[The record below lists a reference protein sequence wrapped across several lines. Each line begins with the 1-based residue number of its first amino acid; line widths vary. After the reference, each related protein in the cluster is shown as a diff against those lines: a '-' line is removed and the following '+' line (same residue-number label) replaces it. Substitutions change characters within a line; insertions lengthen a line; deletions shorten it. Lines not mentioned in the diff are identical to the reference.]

1 MAPYQWHIMRS
12 GDADRPLVWFLH
24 GFLGAAS
31 DWTPVVTRLGNEY
44 ACRAVDLPGHGLT
57 RTVEADRFFTM
68 PTVAGALAEVI
79 EGTGTPAT
87 LVGYSM
93 GGRLAL
99 YMAVHY
105 PQLLRSVVIESGSPG
120 LQDETERCRRQEH
133 DNALA
138 DRLQREPLE
147 DFLHWWYRQPLFAT
161 LSADP
166 LRLQKIVQRRRR
178 QDAQQLARS
187 LRMMGSG
194 IQPPLWDDLPGIA
207 CPTHLI
213 VGENDRKFRQI
224 ARRMTERNN
233 RFTSNV
239 IEGAGHNTHEE
250 CPELFT
256 AALKRLLQKES

>member
-99 YMAVHY
+99 YMAV
-105 PQLLRSVVIESGSPG
+105 Q
-120 LQDETERCRRQEH
+120 RQEH